1 MWCVT
6 IAHALFTAIFD
17 IIFHLNNANTVP
29 NAIKSHFGFMIHNLL
44 SKAHEAYLNCTWFG
58 LLKYRALQM
67 WKIIAESNVLNGIIN
82 THI

>member
-1 MWCVT
+1 MT

-44 SKAHEAYLNCTWFG
+44 SEAHEAYLNCKQAIQST
-58 LLKYRALQM
+58 ADV
-67 WKIIAESNVLNGIIN
+67 ENNC
-82 THI
+82 